1 MNLRLLSENH
11 DNATFYIFDLA
22 TDDDAAFQMENSG
35 NHSTVNY
42 LSETVVMLGRHLNL
56 YLHVGR

>member
-1 MNLRLLSENH
+1 MNLRLLTENH

-42 LSETVVMLGRHLNL
+42 LSKKPS
-56 YLHVGR
+56 